1 LSSSAGKTTLNQLAR
16 MGRAPTEIRVHR
28 LAAGD
33 DEHQRTQDEEG
44 IERTGVSKKR
54 KTINGI
60 EGREY
65 LRAQPDLPDA
75 KPGDDD
81 KPDGQNWTENNADAR
96 SALIL
101 NGKQN
106 GQKTDRDR
114 YNRIA

>member
-1 LSSSAGKTTLNQLAR
+1 
-16 MGRAPTEIRVHR
+16 MGRAPKWPRSAYIASPPVTTSINALKSEK
-28 LAAGD
+28 
-33 DEHQRTQDEEG
+33 G
-44 IERTGVSKKR
+44 IEHTDVSKKR
-54 KTINGI
+54 KTINRI
-60 EGREY
+60 EGREN

-114 YNRIA
+114 YNSLA